1 MPIAAAPVFR
11 LFRGRSGC
19 LESMLSRRGPGT
31 AAAETSPQVGQS
43 HKLVSKVVLVT
54 LVTASAFDTVRF
66 VDYGYARVSTTA
78 QHLTRQIDTLK
89 AAGIPEELIWSDRRT
104 GATMARD
111 GLEDLLRRVPPH
123 AGHRITVVTLD
134 RLGRNMRECL
144 NLAHELTER
153 GIGLR
158 TLQDQIPVDTS
169 VPCPAADMAIALL
182 AMFAQM
188 ERIYMLERVASARAA
203 KEARGLPTGRPSKM
217 TAQQRA
223 AAAAMIASGIKVVDV
238 AAGFGVGLSTLY
250 RALSKQREETQA
262 ALLAGD
268 LPEDGEAPEGVG

>member
-1 MPIAAAPVFR
+1 M
-11 LFRGRSGC
+11 
-19 LESMLSRRGPGT
+19 
-31 AAAETSPQVGQS
+31 
-43 HKLVSKVVLVT
+43 
-54 LVTASAFDTVRF
+54 
-66 VDYGYARVSTTA
+66 DYGYARVSTTA
-78 QHLTRQIDTLK
+78 QDLTRQIDTLK
-89 AAGIPEELIWSDRRT
+89 ATGIPEELIWSDRRT

-158 TLQDQIPVDTS
+158 TLRDQIPVDTS
-169 VPCPAADMAIALL
+169 VPGPAADMAIALL

-188 ERIYMLERVASARAA
+188 ERIYMLERAASARAA
-203 KEARGLPTGRPSKM
+203 KEARGLPNGRPPKT

-223 AAAAMIASGIKVVDV
+223 AAAAMIASGIKVEDV
-238 AAGFGVGLSTLY
+238 AAGFGIAKSTLY
-250 RALSKQREETQA
+250 RALSLQREEAQA

-268 LPEDGEAPEGVG
+268 LPDDEAAQPEAG